1 MANDS
6 RCGQTG
12 LTDRFIPL
20 NHPESGGSV
29 PILTTLSRYPAEH
42 SACPEFFRRRS
53 VRFFRLEEQFA
64 HRRRQNT
71 HALFCCHSYKSS
83 GDSLFFCI
91 AMQSKKCVIR
101 THTEIMVSVASS
113 AHAHIYLSRFLV
125 RNSRIYTNMVP
136 LCILDRLRGM
146 QIG

>member
-20 NHPESGGSV
+20 NHPEFGGSV
-29 PILTTLSRYPAEH
+29 PILTTLSRCPAEH

-53 VRFFRLEEQFA
+53 VRFFSPRGAVRAQETTGHARTFLLPFLQEQY
-64 HRRRQNT
+64 RST
-71 HALFCCHSYKSS
+71 I
-83 GDSLFFCI
+83 FCI
-91 AMQSKKCVIR
+91 AMQSKKCVICLHTKNGLDR
-101 THTEIMVSVASS
+101 THADIMFSVASS

-125 RNSRIYTNMVP
+125 RNSRIYTK
-136 LCILDRLRGM
+136 
-146 QIG
+146 